1 MGAPRGSG
9 WRGRRVFPV
18 VLLLGCA
25 GALQIV
31 TASPAEGP
39 TIEAA
44 GNFETGYVWRPST
57 ATVGLGGSVSFKN
70 TSTTVPHGVT
80 WTGGPGKPSCSGV
93 PIEQEQTNWSGSC
106 SFAQAGAY
114 TFVCTVHPTEMKG
127 TITVSSTETPPGSP
141 PPPGGSTESPLQGP
155 ASQALKIAKSQQGTS
170 VRGSV
175 DLSQASAGGKL
186 EVVLL
191 AKSAS
196 SSAGASAMSKVGR
209 LIRSPLRAGRVS
221 FSVPLKGVGR
231 RALQSQRKLAL
242 TVQVVVKPPARTA
255 LTLKRGVVLHG

>member
-31 TASPAEGP
+31 TASSAEGP
-39 TIEAA
+39 TIESA

-57 ATVGLGGSVSFKN
+57 ATVGLGGAVTFKSS
-70 TSTTVPHGVT
+70 STTVPHGVT
-80 WTGGPGKPSCSGV
+80 WTGGPGKPSCNGV

-127 TITVSSTETPPGSP
+127 TITVSSSEVPPGPS
-141 PPPGGSTESPLQGP
+141 PPPGGSNESPLQGP
-155 ASQALKIAKSQQGTS
+155 ASRALTIAKSQKGTS

-191 AKSAS
+191 AKT
-196 SSAGASAMSKVGR
+196 GGSKVGR
-209 LIRSPLRAGRVS
+209 LVRSPLRAGRLS

-231 RALQSQRKLAL
+231 RALRSPKKRAL
-242 TVQVVVKPPARTA
+242 TVQVVV
-255 LTLKRGVVLHG
+255 